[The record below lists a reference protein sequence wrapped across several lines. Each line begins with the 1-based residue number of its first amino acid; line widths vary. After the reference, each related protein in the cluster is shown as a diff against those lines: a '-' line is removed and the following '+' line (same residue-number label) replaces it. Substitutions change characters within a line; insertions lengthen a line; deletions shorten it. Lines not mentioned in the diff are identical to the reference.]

1 MSYLNGFRLSDSKDH
16 KLKVAS
22 IDLSSGIRF
31 LIKSSIVQQCR
42 IQWKERE
49 KRFYGEKC
57 FYPRILF
64 TTSLNQR
71 SANTETNPH
80 GHSFTFFPD
89 AKKAVFLCLLLKT
102 KEYTWCYAITIII
115 NPFFNE
121 KKTQL
126 RNEQVF
132 FLHLQ
137 HTQCMKKMSSQQN
150 SWKESKLSVS
160 INTKVKFEI
169 YIANEWHYCF

>member
-1 MSYLNGFRLSDSKDH
+1 MVKNAFILVSCSQPHWTKG
-16 KLKVAS
+16 
-22 IDLSSGIRF
+22 
-31 LIKSSIVQQCR
+31 QQ
-42 IQWKERE
+42 IPK
-49 KRFYGEKC
+49 
-57 FYPRILF
+57 PIHMVTVSLF
-64 TTSLNQR
+64 SPTQ
-71 SANTETNPH
+71 
-80 GHSFTFFPD
+80 
-89 AKKAVFLCLLLKT
+89 KKTVFLCLLLKT

-126 RNEQVF
+126 EMNKSF
-132 FLHLQ
+132 FFHLQ